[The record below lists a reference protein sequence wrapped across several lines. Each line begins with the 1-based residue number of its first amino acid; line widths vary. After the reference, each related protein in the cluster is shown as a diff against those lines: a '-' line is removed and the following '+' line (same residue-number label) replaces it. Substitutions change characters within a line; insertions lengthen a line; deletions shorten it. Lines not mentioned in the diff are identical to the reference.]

1 MNLFDLEIKIER
13 IGGENNMKER
23 TLDLIGLV
31 IGKTFK
37 WAAILAI
44 PAALIGCPI
53 REYLQIERSREYYH
67 AGDQHSCT
75 INLGNLRIIETTGSE
90 GNFSFNIGDTNYERS
105 AQQYWISRGNNP
117 NKPCP
122 DQQGTFYELITARL
136 PDGTQINYV
145 ENDLDGK
152 LDAFTIGNFCPP
164 RYGSIESSLK
174 KVPPKMVG
182 TITNAY
188 NSARKFIDDKFSNE
202 KKIGGKQK

>member
-1 MNLFDLEIKIER
+1 
-13 IGGENNMKER
+13 MKER
-23 TLDLIGLV
+23 NLIGLLAR
-31 IGKTFK
+31 KTFK

-44 PAALIGCPI
+44 PASLIGCPM

-75 INLGNLRIIETTGSE
+75 ITLGNLRIIETNGSG

-117 NKPCP
+117 NKPCLAQL
-122 DQQGTFYELITARL
+122 DTFYELITARL

-145 ENDLDGK
+145 ENNLDGK
-152 LDAFTIGNFCPP
+152 LDAFTLGNYCPP

-174 KVPPKMVG
+174 NTPPQMVG
-182 TITNAY
+182 IITNVY
-188 NSARKFIDDKFSNE
+188 NSARKFIDDKFAKE
-202 KKIGGKQK
+202 KKLGGK